1 MKNPGRTSRSEPW
14 RAGLDVLVAHLPVGV
29 FVTAPDGTVVY
40 VSERCAE
47 LIGAAPDPDGGWA
60 WAECLHPDD
69 RERVVS
75 AWTDSLGGTSFA
87 ATYRVRSSA
96 DPDQHR
102 WLQVRADPSFADG
115 DVQAIIGIVEDVTDL
130 RELQRKWGNRQL
142 MLDAV
147 LTNSS
152 DLVVVV
158 DLHGRLSFVSHA
170 AQRMLGHDP
179 QHWMG
184 RDVFELLHPD
194 DIGRAAEA
202 MANTVTTGPG
212 VKEALELRVRHAD
225 GTWRDVEIVANN
237 LSEDVHVGGLV
248 ITARDIS
255 ERLRA
260 QASAEQASD
269 RFEQAFDRAP
279 IGMVL
284 VANDGRL
291 LRVNE
296 AMAQMVGRSVKEL
309 TGADLFSLAH
319 PDDREAAVER
329 ALATLHR
336 DVREPLEVRFVC
348 GDGRV
353 AWARITATV
362 IRDDD
367 GRAQHTIAHIEDVT
381 DQRTLR
387 EQLERAAAHDALTG
401 LLNRAGFANRFAQV
415 AQREAHGPGAL
426 LIIDLDGFKAVNDA
440 HGHAA
445 GDQLLEQIAGRL
457 VDSVRVTDL
466 VGRLGG
472 DEFAI
477 YQPDVVDVAM
487 VVALGERVRAALAAP
502 YRIDAGTV
510 SVSGSV
516 GVAMLDGAVELTRA
530 LAAADAAS
538 YAAKRSGGDR
548 VELTWCTELSL
559 LPRPS

>member
-1 MKNPGRTSRSEPW
+1 
-14 RAGLDVLVAHLPVGV
+14 VLVGHLPVGV

-40 VSERCAE
+40 VSDRCAE
-47 LIGAAPDPDGGWA
+47 MIGAAPDPDGGWA
-60 WAECLHPDD
+60 WRERLHPDD
-69 RERVVS
+69 RHKVVED
-75 AWTDSLGGTSFA
+75 WTASLGGSSFT
-87 ATYRVRSSA
+87 ATYRVRSPQDA
-96 DPDQHR
+96 DTYR

-115 DVQAIIGIVEDVTDL
+115 TLQAMIGTVEDVTDL

-152 DLVVVV
+152 DLVIVV
-158 DLHGRLSFVSHA
+158 DLQGRLSFVSHA

-194 DIGRAAEA
+194 DVGRAAEA
-202 MANTVTTGPG
+202 MSNTVTTGPG

-225 GTWRDVEIVANN
+225 GSWRDVEIVANN
-237 LSEDVHVGGLV
+237 LSDDEHVGGLV

-255 ERLRA
+255 ERLQA
-260 QASAEQASD
+260 QASAAQASD

-279 IGMVL
+279 IGMAL
-284 VANDGRL
+284 IANDGRL

-296 AMAQMVGRSVKEL
+296 AMAQMVGRSIKEL

-319 PDDREAAVER
+319 PDDRETAVER

-336 DVREPLEVRFVC
+336 GDREPLEVRIVR
-348 GDGRV
+348 GDGRI

-401 LLNRAGFANRFAQV
+401 LLNRAGFANRFVEV
-415 AQREAHGPGAL
+415 ARRDAHGPGAL
-426 LIIDLDGFKAVNDA
+426 LIIDLDGFKAVNDQ

-445 GDQLLEQIAGRL
+445 GDQLLELIARRL
-457 VDSVRVTDL
+457 VDTVRVSDL

-487 VVALGERVRAALAAP
+487 VVALGERVRSVLAAP
-502 YRIDAGTV
+502 FRIDAGTV

-559 LPRPS
+559 LPRPT